1 MKAIQNLSLKLA
13 CLVFASFSSLA
24 NAVTLTNKITAIS
37 TYGNTTGNYYMV
49 KVGGYELITSV
60 PQTGDLAREAFLRK
74 LTVIV
79 DFDLGTFIPNY
90 GYVGNKLNKITLQS
104 IDLP

>member
-1 MKAIQNLSLKLA
+1 MQASRNLRRKFA
-13 CLVFASFSSLA
+13 YLVFASFSSLA

-37 TYGNTTGNYYMV
+37 TYSNTTGNYFMV

-74 LTVIV
+74 LTVTV
-79 DFDLGTFIPNY
+79 DFDFGTFIPNY